1 LGIVPVTESI
11 FYRKMEGYKEMST
24 TKDAKNRTEINGI
37 ISCMAAAVAGAVTG
51 AGLYSGACSSEELK
65 QLEIYFL
72 FMYADGSV
80 TPLEKQYL
88 DEIIA
93 KGKISS
99 WEKEK
104 FQAFCGQTVLKILA
118 PTADTIIAEIDQ
130 VLGEK
135 ETWRGS
141 LDGNKAMQAQTIW
154 TLINLGY
161 ADDEYSEPERAVV
174 AHLVDRWEMDPEL
187 VAELNDTADTILALT
202 KQKQW
207 IQTIPKPCAEVNRTI
222 QELDRSIEAMF
233 ANVETIIAEA
243 DIA

>member
-1 LGIVPVTESI
+1 
-11 FYRKMEGYKEMST
+11 
-24 TKDAKNRTEINGI
+24 
-37 ISCMAAAVAGAVTG
+37 
-51 AGLYSGACSSEELK
+51 
-65 QLEIYFL
+65 LEIYFL

-80 TPLEKQYL
+80 TPSEKQYL

-93 KGKISS
+93 KGEISS
-99 WEKEK
+99 WEKEE
-104 FQAFCGQTVLKILA
+104 FQAFCGRTVLKILA

-135 ETWRGS
+135 ETWRSS

-174 AHLVDRWEMDPEL
+174 AHLVERWEMDPEL

-207 IQTIPKPCAEVNRTI
+207 IQTIPKPSAEVNRTI

-243 DIA
+243 DIAAPVPANAEKSNAEKSRKISEENIGSALGAALASATGANAAVADAVTAGFTAGFAAGVAEKMRR